1 MECPLVHCIL
11 SFEST
16 SYKRIQDAAS
26 LPVPLFL
33 VVLHRIIIYISRYHF
48 YNFLE
53 PNSTFTEKKI
63 FVTNFHFLTDSPKPP
78 NLLNRQNP
86 LSVTKAFCWGSLNLE
101 NLWFYIWALVVWLL
115 ISRHK
120 WLYVTSYPWPP
131 MNKII
136 F

>member
-63 FVTNFHFLTDSPKPP
+63 FVTNFHFLTDSPKPSAP
-78 NLLNRQNP
+78 LTAKFTKRDKSFLLMLP
-86 LSVTKAFCWGSLNLE
+86 KFGK
-101 NLWFYIWALVVWLL
+101 FLV
-115 ISRHK
+115 
-120 WLYVTSYPWPP
+120 
-131 MNKII
+131 
-136 F
+136 